1 MAEKVKLQQR
11 IHKNTLAILS
21 KYKKIADKL
30 ATVPTNP
37 VLEEFLGYLRGTLD
51 YYNKKYPD
59 VSQVDL
65 EECKSQY
72 EPVQGL
78 NKIEQAFNNL
88 EQGFYMQYPSPTFGT
103 DIQQLFKA
111 TTPYYDRLN
120 AVMALIKS

>member
-1 MAEKVKLQQR
+1 MGQKIEQR
-11 IHKNTLAILS
+11 LYKNTLAILS
-21 KYKKIADKL
+21 IYKKIEDKL
-30 ATVPTNP
+30 ATLPTNP
-37 VLEEFLGYLRGTLD
+37 VLEEFLGYLSGTLD

-59 VSQVDL
+59 ASQVNL
-65 EECKSQY
+65 QECKSQY

-88 EQGFYMQYPSPTFGT
+88 EQGFYSQYPNPTFGT

-120 AVMALIKS
+120 AVIALIKS